1 LTKITDS
8 LVELFIQLVHRI
20 NARAERWADKEM
32 IAEFRRVR
40 NKEHAVVEVI
50 VVLRNRSRG
59 GGWPAELDRDSKRRS
74 GHHLGGSRRWIRSCR
89 RGPGSGHRAGVAH
102 VAVGTVRGGRGVD
115 RGGRRVAAVGD
126 QHPGPVWPPG
136 LVTRRNL

>member
-59 GGWPAELDRDSKRRS
+59 GGWPAELDRDSKRRVRVVIWVS
-74 GHHLGGSRRWIRSCR
+74 LPARSPAAAIAPAWPTLRW
-89 RGPGSGHRAGVAH
+89 ALF
-102 VAVGTVRGGRGVD
+102 AVGVVLIVAGAGLRQWAISTLGRL
-115 RGGRRVAAVGD
+115 ASWTGD
-126 QHPGPVWPPG
+126 AQ
-136 LVTRRNL
+136 NL